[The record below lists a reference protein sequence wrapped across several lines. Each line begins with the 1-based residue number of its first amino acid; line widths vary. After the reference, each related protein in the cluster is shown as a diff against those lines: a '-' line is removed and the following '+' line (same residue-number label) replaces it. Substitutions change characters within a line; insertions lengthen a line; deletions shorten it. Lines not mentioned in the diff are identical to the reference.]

1 MRGWI
6 VSTLLAAVAVIAAAA
21 PVLADTTGPGW

>member
-1 MRGWI
+1 MRRWI
-6 VSTLLAAVAVIAAAA
+6 IPTLLAAAAMLLAAA